1 MAVHVETEV
10 EMWYKC
16 QNNEAGR
23 ESSTQ
28 KFGRGSRQAGSQ
40 TSDPVNMGEEWE
52 FSTQSPG
59 AYRSKPSS
67 SKPPKPTFTGVWA
80 SPGPSPT
87 GVKVMVLMTR

>member
-1 MAVHVETEV
+1 
-10 EMWYKC
+10 MWKQKWKC
-16 QNNEAGR
+16 GRYVRIMKQAEKVPPRNLEEEAG
-23 ESSTQ
+23 
-28 KFGRGSRQAGSQ
+28 RQAGSQ

-52 FSTQSPG
+52 FSTRSPG

-87 GVKVMVLMTR
+87 GVQVMVLMTR